1 MNKTKII
8 LDTDPGNDD
17 LLAIIMALK
26 SELLDVRGLT
36 IVGGNASIE
45 HTTGNALSLL
55 TYMDRIEVPVYVG
68 DASAL
73 NEASTSAE
81 EFEEFKSHRIE
92 IHGETG
98 LHVSLPNPS
107 IGPQKIHAVEFIIGE
122 AERHKGE
129 LILVPVGPLTNI
141 ALALKK
147 QPKLVDW
154 IQSINLMGGAVN
166 VPGNVTEYAEFNIY
180 CDPEAANAVL
190 SSGIDI
196 KMCGLDIT
204 RVTSVKKE
212 ETDWLA
218 GNSAGEKI
226 IRRLLNTVFETTGRN
241 SFSLHD
247 PITVLS
253 VLYPELIDW
262 KEYDVSVIC
271 EGSQF
276 GKTVGTLNPN
286 GCVSVGIGIDQVL
299 AKSKIAEILSE

>member
-98 LHVSLPNPS
+98 LHVSLPSPS
-107 IGPQKIHAVEFIIGE
+107 IGPQKIHAVDFIIGE
-122 AERHKGE
+122 AEANKGE

-147 QPKLVDW
+147 QPRLVDW
-154 IQSINLMGGAVN
+154 VKSINLMGGAVN

-204 RVTSVKKE
+204 RITSVKKE

-271 EGSQF
+271 EGSLF

-299 AKSKIAEILSE
+299 AKAKIAEILSE

>member
-17 LLAIIMALK
+17 LLAITMALK

-73 NEASTSAE
+73 NEASTSPE
-81 EFEEFKSHRIE
+81 EFEEFKSHRID

-98 LHVSLPNPS
+98 LHVSLPSPS
-107 IGPQKIHAVEFIIGE
+107 IGPQKIHAVDFIIGE
-122 AERHKGE
+122 AEANKGE

-147 QPKLVDW
+147 QPRLVDW
-154 IQSINLMGGAVN
+154 VKSINLMGGAVN

-204 RVTSVKKE
+204 RITSVKKE

-299 AKSKIAEILSE
+299 AKAKIAEILSE

>member
-1 MNKTKII
+1 MKKAKII

-26 SELLDVRGLT
+26 SEVLNIQGLT

-45 HTTGNALSLL
+45 HTTSNALSLL
-55 TYMDRIEVPVYVG
+55 TYMNRIEVPVYVG

-73 NEASTSAE
+73 NEASTSVE

-98 LHVSLPNPS
+98 LHVSLPKPS
-107 IGPQKIHAVEFIIGE
+107 IGPQKAHAVDFIINEIEGN
-122 AERHKGE
+122 KGE

-147 QPKLVDW
+147 QPRIKDW
-154 IQSINLMGGAVN
+154 VKSIYLMGGAIDVA
-166 VPGNVTEYAEFNIY
+166 GNVTEHAEFNIY
-180 CDPEAANAVL
+180 CDPEAAQTVM
-190 SSGIDI
+190 SSGINI

-204 RVTSVKKE
+204 RRTSVKKD
-212 ETDWLA
+212 ETCWLA
-218 GNSAGEKI
+218 GDSPGEKL
-226 IRRLLNTVFETTGRN
+226 IRRMLDTVFQTTGRN

-253 VLYPELIDW
+253 VLHPEVIDW

-271 EGSQF
+271 EGPQF
-276 GKTVGTLNPN
+276 GRTVGILNPN
-286 GCVSVGIGIDQVL
+286 GLVSVGIGIDQGL
-299 AKSKIAEILSE
+299 AKSKIAEILSH

>member
-55 TYMDRIEVPVYVG
+55 TYMERIEVPVYVG
-68 DASAL
+68 NASAL

-147 QPKLVDW
+147 QPRLVDW
-154 IQSINLMGGAVN
+154 VKSINLMGGAVN

-286 GCVSVGIGIDQVL
+286 GSVSVGIGIDEVL
-299 AKSKIAEILSE
+299 AKAKIAEILSE

>member
-1 MNKTKII
+1 M
-8 LDTDPGNDD
+8 
-17 LLAIIMALK
+17 
-26 SELLDVRGLT
+26 
-36 IVGGNASIE
+36 
-45 HTTGNALSLL
+45 
-55 TYMDRIEVPVYVG
+55 
-68 DASAL
+68 
-73 NEASTSAE
+73 
-81 EFEEFKSHRIE
+81 
-92 IHGETG
+92 
-98 LHVSLPNPS
+98 
-107 IGPQKIHAVEFIIGE
+107 EFIIGE

-129 LILVPVGPLTNI
+129 LIIVPVGPLTNI

-147 QPKLVDW
+147 QPRLVDW
-154 IQSINLMGGAVN
+154 VKSINLMGGAVN

-286 GCVSVGIGIDQVL
+286 GSVSVGIGIDEVL
-299 AKSKIAEILSE
+299 AKAKIAEILSE

>member
-1 MNKTKII
+1 
-8 LDTDPGNDD
+8 
-17 LLAIIMALK
+17 
-26 SELLDVRGLT
+26 
-36 IVGGNASIE
+36 
-45 HTTGNALSLL
+45 
-55 TYMDRIEVPVYVG
+55 MDRIEVPVYVG

-73 NEASTSAE
+73 NEASTSPE

-107 IGPQKIHAVEFIIGE
+107 IGPQKIHAVEFIIEE

-147 QPKLVDW
+147 QPRLVDW
-154 IQSINLMGGAVN
+154 VKSINLMGGAVN
-166 VPGNVTEYAEFNIY
+166 VPGNVTKYAEFNIY

-299 AKSKIAEILSE
+299 AKAKIAEILSE

>member
-1 MNKTKII
+1 MKRQII

-26 SELLDVRGLT
+26 SDLIHVRGIT
-36 IVGGNASIE
+36 VVGGNASLE
-45 HTTGNALSLL
+45 NTTNNALGLL
-55 TYMDRIEVPVYVG
+55 TYMGRTEIPVYVG

-73 NEASTSAE
+73 NEISTSPE
-81 EFEEFKSHRIE
+81 EFEEFNSHRIE

-98 LHVSLPNPS
+98 LHVTLPKPS
-107 IGPQKIHAVEFIIGE
+107 ITPQTTHAVDFIISE
-122 AERHKGE
+122 AELNKGE
-129 LILVPVGPLTNI
+129 LILVPLGPLTNI
-141 ALALKK
+141 ALSLKK
-147 QPKLVDW
+147 EPRMKDW
-154 IQSINLMGGAVN
+154 VKAIHLMGGAVN
-166 VPGNVTEYAEFNIY
+166 VPGNVTAHAEFNIY
-180 CDPEAANAVL
+180 CDPEAANAVI
-190 SSGIDI
+190 SSGINI

-204 RVTSVKKE
+204 RVTSIKKE
-212 ETDWLA
+212 ETNWLA

-226 IRRLLNTVFETTGRN
+226 IRQLLNAVFETKGRN

-276 GKTVGTLNPN
+276 GKTIGTLNPN
-286 GCVSVGIGIDQVL
+286 GHVSVGIAIDQEV
-299 AKSKIAEILSE
+299 AKFKIAEILSS

>member
-73 NEASTSAE
+73 NEASTSPE

-107 IGPQKIHAVEFIIGE
+107 IGPRNIHAVEFIIEE

-147 QPKLVDW
+147 QPRLVDW
-154 IQSINLMGGAVN
+154 VKSINLMGGAVN
-166 VPGNVTEYAEFNIY
+166 GPGNVTKYAEFNIY

-286 GCVSVGIGIDQVL
+286 SCVSVGIGIDQVL
-299 AKSKIAEILSE
+299 AKAKIAEILSE

>member
-45 HTTGNALSLL
+45 HTTVNALSLL
-55 TYMDRIEVPVYVG
+55 TYMERIEVPVYVG
-68 DASAL
+68 NASAL

-147 QPKLVDW
+147 QPRLVDW
-154 IQSINLMGGAVN
+154 VKSINLMGGAVN
-166 VPGNVTEYAEFNIY
+166 VPGNVTKYAEFNIY

-286 GCVSVGIGIDQVL
+286 GSVSVGIGIDEVL
-299 AKSKIAEILSE
+299 AKAKIAEILSE

>member
-73 NEASTSAE
+73 NETSTSPE

-107 IGPQKIHAVEFIIGE
+107 IGPQKIHAVEFIIVE

-141 ALALKK
+141 ALALEK
-147 QPKLVDW
+147 QPSLVDW
-154 IQSINLMGGAVN
+154 VKSINLMGGAVI
-166 VPGNVTEYAEFNIY
+166 VPGNVTKYAEFNIY

-286 GCVSVGIGIDQVL
+286 GCVSVGIEIDQVL
-299 AKSKIAEILSE
+299 AKAKIAEILSE